1 MYAKKIITCSANIF
15 LSLVIPMETLTD
27 KAIFLKIRNDDNV
40 AFRQL
45 FHYYYQS
52 LYLFALKFIDEESA
66 KDMVQDCFFDLW
78 KNRKKIEITYS
89 LSAYLFTVVKNRCYK
104 YLKEEQKK
112 NGREKDFGLMLKE
125 EELNYFIHSE
135 KSILEFDVKD
145 RIKDVL
151 EHLPPKCG
159 QVFGESRFNGLSNK
173 EIAEKYNITVKGVE
187 KHISKALK
195 LFREEFQDIL
205 MIILLLSIL

>member
-1 MYAKKIITCSANIF
+1 
-15 LSLVIPMETLTD
+15 MEPLTD
-27 KAIFLKIRNDDNV
+27 KALFLKIRNDDNV

-45 FHYYYQS
+45 FHHYYQF

-66 KDMVQDCFFDLW
+66 KDLVQDCFFELW
-78 KNRKKIEITYS
+78 KNRKKTEITSS
-89 LSAYLFTVVKNRCYK
+89 LSAYLFTIVKNRCYK

-112 NGREKDFGLMLKE
+112 NGRNQDFGLMLKE
-125 EELNYFIHSE
+125 EELKYFIHSE

-145 RIKDVL
+145 RIKKVL

-173 EIAEKYNITVKGVE
+173 EIAKKYSITIKGVE

-205 MIILLLSIL
+205 MIILLLSILL